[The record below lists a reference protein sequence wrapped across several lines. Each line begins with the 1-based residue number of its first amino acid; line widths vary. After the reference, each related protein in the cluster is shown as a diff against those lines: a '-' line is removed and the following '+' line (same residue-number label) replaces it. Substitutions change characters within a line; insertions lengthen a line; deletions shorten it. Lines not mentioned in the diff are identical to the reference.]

1 MKQCARCGQQ
11 LNDNEQFCTR
21 CGGTN
26 FRVIG
31 TQGSQGQQVR
41 NNMTQ
46 QRPNGAP
53 NNNGMQQRPVQN
65 NQRNQYQQQGNFQG
79 QQRQQVNRPNNQQV
93 RPQINRPGQANNNM
107 QQPGAYNMQQNE
119 MNNQPVNSM
128 ENMPMKLR
136 KMSRKEKQS
145 KEMELMYAK
154 KAANERGEY
163 FDDEEFKRQ
172 HGWYEDR
179 SATVAATTDMTVGDW
194 IKTLLL
200 MLIPLVNIVVAV
212 LGIKNVSTPEY
223 KKNYYK
229 AFMIYYI
236 IAFILSA
243 LVTFLL

>member
-26 FRVIG
+26 FRMMNN
-31 TQGSQGQQVR
+31 QGNSGQQAR

-46 QRPNGAP
+46 QRPN
-53 NNNGMQQRPVQN
+53 NGFNGNMQQRPMQN
-65 NQRNQYQQQGNFQG
+65 NPRNQAPQGNFQG
-79 QQRQQVNRPNNQQV
+79 QQRQQVNRPNTQQA
-93 RPQINRPGQANNNM
+93 RPQINRPGQPNNSM
-107 QQPGAYNMQQNE
+107 QQTGMYNTQQTE
-119 MNNQPVNSM
+119 MNNQPANSM
-128 ENMPMKLR
+128 SVPLKLR

-145 KEMELMYAK
+145 KEMEWMYAK

-172 HGWYEDR
+172 HGWYEDG
-179 SATVAATTDMTVGDW
+179 STPDVVTTDMTVGDW

-212 LGIKNVSTPEY
+212 LGIKSNSNPEY

-236 IAFILSA
+236 IAFVLSA
-243 LVTFLL
+243 LVAFLL